1 MLRGFGTMID
11 TKNGTSRRWVV
22 GSDGVKRWHDTGDP
36 AEGPWGHGDL
46 MATAAVRYC
55 LGRQSYIVGDCVDWL
70 IGWWPSLSEGCRN
83 VITRDV
89 NEAFAKDDEARE
101 CGDTYRP
108 LGMDMDRQQWE
119 RARALW
125 LVPNAEINGPR
136 PQAEGPR

>member
-1 MLRGFGTMID
+1 MSRHPTNARRDGLLAGNPFGRD
-11 TKNGTSRRWVV
+11 
-22 GSDGVKRWHDTGDP
+22 
-36 AEGPWGHGDL
+36 DL
-46 MATAAVRYC
+46 MAIAAVRYC

-70 IGWWPSLSEGCRN
+70 IRWWPHLAEGCRK
-83 VITRDV
+83 VIARDV

-125 LVPNAEINGPR
+125 LVPNASFTGSDAAGGR
-136 PQAEGPR
+136 SGGSDR